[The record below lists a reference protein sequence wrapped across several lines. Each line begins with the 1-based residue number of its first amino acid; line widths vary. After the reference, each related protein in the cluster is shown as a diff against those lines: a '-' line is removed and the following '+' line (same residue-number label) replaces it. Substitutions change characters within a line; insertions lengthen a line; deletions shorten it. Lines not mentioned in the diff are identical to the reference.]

1 MIAGVPDLDPVR
13 LAVLVLVSVR
23 DPVPDAVPAA
33 VRDAVTVGDTLFV
46 GLKVLEAVVVGV
58 PV

>member
-1 MIAGVPDLDPVR
+1 VIAGVPDLDPVR

-23 DPVPDAVPAA
+23 DPVPDAVLNA

>member
-23 DPVPDAVPAA
+23 DPVRDAVLNA

-46 GLKVLEAVVVGV
+46 GLKVLEAVIVAV

>member
-1 MIAGVPDLDPVR
+1 MPDLDPVR

-23 DPVPDAVPAA
+23 DIVPDAVLNA

-46 GLKVLEAVVVGV
+46 GLKVLEAVVEAV

>member
-1 MIAGVPDLDPVR
+1 MPDLDPVR
-13 LAVLVLVSVR
+13 LAVLVLVSFR
-23 DPVPDAVPAA
+23 DTVTDGVPKA

-46 GLKVLEAVVVGV
+46 GLKVLEAVVEAV